1 MKRASMLIAVLLT
14 FGQVL
19 TAREYEV
26 YGPQGGLAM
35 EVTLPK
41 DFDPPHAEV
50 SDGDPYAWDILQ
62 Q

>member
-1 MKRASMLIAVLLT
+1 MLIAALLT

-41 DFDPPHAEV
+41 DFDPLTQKCPML
-50 SDGDPYAWDILQ
+50 ILLNLSSASE
-62 Q
+62 